1 MAAELVVMPAEYRG
15 DLRLRVLPGRLRA
28 VDSFAA
34 MMAIFVLA
42 IVIDLVWKRTRGT
55 ATSLPAGAAAAAK
68 GT

>member
-1 MAAELVVMPAEYRG
+1 MASALVVTPAEYRG
-15 DLRLRVLPGRLRA
+15 DLRLRALPDRLRA
-28 VDSFAA
+28 VDSFAV

-42 IVIDLVWKRTRGT
+42 IVIDLVWKRTHGT

>member
-1 MAAELVVMPAEYRG
+1 
-15 DLRLRVLPGRLRA
+15 
-28 VDSFAA
+28 

-55 ATSLPAGAAAAAK
+55 ATSLPAGVAAAAK

>member
-1 MAAELVVMPAEYRG
+1 MTAEFFAMPAEYRG
-15 DLRLRVLPGRLRA
+15 DLRLRALPDRLRA

-34 MMAIFVLA
+34 MMAVFVLA
-42 IVIDLVWKRTRGT
+42 IVIDLVWKRTRGM

>member
-1 MAAELVVMPAEYRG
+1 MASEPVVMPAEYRG

-28 VDSFAA
+28 VASFAA
-34 MMAIFVLA
+34 MMTIFVLA

-55 ATSLPAGAAAAAK
+55 VPSLPAGVAAAAK